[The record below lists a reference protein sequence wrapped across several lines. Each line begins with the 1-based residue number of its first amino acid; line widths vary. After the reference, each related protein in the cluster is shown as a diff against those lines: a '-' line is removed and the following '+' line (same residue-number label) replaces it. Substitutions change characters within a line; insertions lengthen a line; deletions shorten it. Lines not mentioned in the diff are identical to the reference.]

1 MTGETMW
8 EVEHVFGIKESAAEK
23 CAGGKSYKKDI
34 FPEKKSRKNCGEKIS
49 RRGRKSIT
57 DIV

>member
-1 MTGETMW
+1 MW

-34 FPEKKSRKNCGEKIS
+34 FPEKKVGKTVERK
-49 RRGRKSIT
+49 
-57 DIV
+57 